1 MNTGS
6 CDFAVIGGDMRQVY
20 AARMLK
26 ERGYR
31 VCCALLCGDEGLP
44 EQELCTC
51 GSCPGAAVC

>member
-31 VCCALLCGDEGLP
+31 VCCALL
-44 EQELCTC
+44 
-51 GSCPGAAVC
+51 